1 MTKLKHVKLFVSLG
15 FYLLLSIGFI
25 FAESNKNEIFVS
37 NISELNAAI
46 GSVKPGQIIVMKD
59 GEWKNAAIDF
69 NSSASANDPITL
81 RAQTSGKVILE
92 GNSTLIFSK
101 PFLIVDG
108 LVFKNGK
115 IENGSVI
122 TLNSDYCRL
131 TNSAIIDY
139 NPDDFQT
146 NYYWIYFQGSHNRM
160 DHCLLKGKNNMNPV
174 VQNHEENAR
183 YNSVDSCL
191 VKDIPYVKHA
201 NGREIFRIFGY
212 GHADQTGD
220 DGAYFTI
227 EYNLFD
233 HSDGEGTEIV
243 SLKSNYNTVRYN
255 TVIASKGGLVGR
267 RGKFNT
273 FEGNFVFG
281 QGLEGTT
288 GIRVA
293 GANHRVVNNYI
304 VDVAEDGLRLIT
316 GEYYQKSLTSHFAP
330 KKKALPK
337 YLQVQNGYF
346 ANNTII
352 NCGGFGIDIG
362 FAYQNHWP
370 DLQMVLLPENNRIV
384 NNIVYNCKENAINVA
399 IQDKNPPLD
408 IFHFKPNTF
417 EGNIIWG
424 SKMNV
429 AIPDGVKLLNPKF
442 TVAKDGF
449 YRPQKNSPLLNGGV
463 NSEVKIDMDGQN
475 RLILN
480 GVGADEISS
489 EKTIN
494 HPLKASE
501 VGPKWMMQ
509 KKQHLN

>member
-1 MTKLKHVKLFVSLG
+1 MKIRTVFFICFILFASSV
-15 FYLLLSIGFI
+15 
-25 FAESNKNEIFVS
+25 FAVNKNNEILVS
-37 NISELNAAI
+37 NLSELNAAI
-46 GSVKPGQIIVMKD
+46 ESAKPGQIITMKD
-59 GEWKNAAIDF
+59 GEWKNANIDF
-69 NSSASANDPITL
+69 NATASASDPVTL
-81 RAQTSGKVILE
+81 RAQTSGKVILN
-92 GNSTLIFSK
+92 GYSTLTFSK
-101 PFLIVDG
+101 PYLIVDG
-108 LVFKNGK
+108 LVFKKGK
-115 IENGSVI
+115 IEKGSVI
-122 TLNSDYCRL
+122 SLNSDYCRL
-131 TNSAIIDY
+131 KNTAIIDY

-146 NYYWIYFQGSHNRM
+146 NYYWVYFQGSHNRM
-160 DHCLLKGKNNMNPV
+160 DHCLMEGKNNMNPV

-183 YNSVDSCL
+183 YNKVDSCL

-255 TVIASKGGLVGR
+255 TVIASRGGLVGR

-273 FEGNFVFG
+273 FEGNFIFG

-293 GANHRVVNNYI
+293 GANHRVFNNYI
-304 VDVAEDGLRLIT
+304 ADVTEDGLRLIT
-316 GEYYQKSLTSHFAP
+316 GEYYEKSLTSHFAP

-362 FAYQNHWP
+362 YAYQNHWP
-370 DLQMVLLPENNRIV
+370 DLQMVLLPENNRII
-384 NNIVYNCKENAINVA
+384 NNVVYNCKEYAINMA
-399 IQDKNPPLD
+399 IQDTKVPLD
-408 IFHFKPNTF
+408 VFHFKQNIF

-429 AIPDGVKLLNPKF
+429 AFPNGVKLLNPKL
-442 TVAKDGF
+442 TVAKDGM
-449 YRPQKNSPLLNGGV
+449 YRPLKNSPLENGGV
-463 NSEVKIDMDGQN
+463 ISVVKIDMDGQN
-475 RLILN
+475 RLNKN
-480 GVGADEISS
+480 GIGADEISS
-489 EKTIN
+489 EKSIN

-501 VGPKWMMQ
+501 VGPVWMMQ
-509 KKQHLN
+509 KK

>member
-1 MTKLKHVKLFVSLG
+1 MLFVGSV
-15 FYLLLSIGFI
+15 
-25 FAESNKNEIFVS
+25 FAENIKNAILV
-37 NISELNAAI
+37 NNLSELNAAI
-46 GSVKPGQIIVMKD
+46 TLAKPGQIIMLKD
-59 GEWKNAAIDF
+59 GEWKNVNIDF
-69 NSSASANDPITL
+69 NSSSIASEPIIL

-92 GNSTLIFSK
+92 GNSTLTFSK
-101 PFLIVDG
+101 PYLVVDG

-115 IENGSVI
+115 IDKGSVI
-122 TLNSDYCRL
+122 SLNSDYCRL
-131 TNSAIIDY
+131 TNCAIIDY

-160 DHCLLKGKNNMNPV
+160 DHCLMKGKNNMHPV

-183 YNSVDSCL
+183 YNKVDSCI

-255 TVIASKGGLVGR
+255 TVIASRGGLVGR
-267 RGKFNT
+267 RGKYNT
-273 FEGNFVFG
+273 FEGNFIFG
-281 QGLEGTT
+281 QGVEGTT

-293 GANHRVVNNYI
+293 GANHRVINNYI
-304 VDVAEDGLRLIT
+304 ADVTEDGLRLIT
-316 GEYYQKSLTSHFAP
+316 GEYYEKSLTNHFAP

-352 NCGGFGIDIG
+352 NCGGFGIDVG
-362 FAYQNHWP
+362 YAYQNHWP
-370 DLQMVLLPENNRIV
+370 DLQMVLLPENNRII
-384 NNIVYNCKENAINVA
+384 NNVVYNCKANAINIA
-399 IQDKNPPLD
+399 IEDKKPPLD
-408 IFHFKPNTF
+408 IFHFKANIF

-429 AIPDGVKLLNPKF
+429 AFPNGVKFLNPKL
-442 TVAKDGF
+442 TVAKDGM
-449 YRPQKNSPLLNGGV
+449 YRPLKNSPLENGGV
-463 NSEVKIDMDGQN
+463 VIEVKIDMDGQN
-475 RLILN
+475 RLNQN
-480 GVGADEISS
+480 GIGADEISS
-489 EKTIN
+489 RKSIN

-501 VGPKWMMQ
+501 VGPAWMMQ
-509 KKQHLN
+509 KK